1 MNIRICVTNH
11 HQCHHIS
18 TCLSFGFGIKVRS
31 YKNRNGTF
39 YGSIQ
44 SFLER
49 WEESIW
55 EKNVLM
61 TGKKFYGST
70 WRICW
75 ERNIGLKADL
85 NASKLLANAFF
96 LLIWLSSRPCKRTDC
111 QIMEERKQNFSWWS
125 NPRCV
130 DGMGLAQPQSTPLSL
145 LARFNRDSYAWW
157 PSSRFRPSVWSSS
170 SPWCWCLLSL
180 PPLPTRT
187 TRTALRSVQNRQGLY
202 SDQFSLIL
210 VHKRQV
216 FYCNLRALLLLPLD
230 CPSPP
235 AIFLQFPSQAP
246 G

>member
-1 MNIRICVTNH
+1 
-11 HQCHHIS
+11 
-18 TCLSFGFGIKVRS
+18 
-31 YKNRNGTF
+31 
-39 YGSIQ
+39 
-44 SFLER
+44 
-49 WEESIW
+49 
-55 EKNVLM
+55 M
-61 TGKKFYGST
+61 TGKKLYGST

-96 LLIWLSSRPCKRTDC
+96 VLIWLSSRPCKRTDC
-111 QIMEERKQNFSWWS
+111 QIREERKQNFSWWS

-145 LARFNRDSYAWW
+145 LARFNRDSCAWW

-235 AIFLQFPSQAP
+235 AIFLQFPSRAP

>member
-1 MNIRICVTNH
+1 MLPNCS
-11 HQCHHIS
+11 QM
-18 TCLSFGFGIKVRS
+18 L
-31 YKNRNGTF
+31 
-39 YGSIQ
+39 
-44 SFLER
+44 
-49 WEESIW
+49 
-55 EKNVLM
+55 
-61 TGKKFYGST
+61 
-70 WRICW
+70 
-75 ERNIGLKADL
+75 
-85 NASKLLANAFF
+85 FF
-96 LLIWLSSRPCKRTDC
+96 LLIWLSSRPCKGTDC
-111 QIMEERKQNFSWWS
+111 QIMEKRKQNFSWWS
-125 NPRCV
+125 KPRCA

-235 AIFLQFPSQAP
+235 AIFLQFLSLAP
-246 G
+246 GKKN